1 MPHMSF
7 DAFRDWALAASTR
20 AARRW
25 EDPTADEVPLAY
37 AQDLYGDLHEI
48 VIPPVYS
55 EREGGHIG
63 WMTQLLPVEVAN
75 RSLSRLCL
83 RISAWSGDA
92 DKYKD
97 LSADPD
103 RTEFLLNVV
112 AERGRRE
119 LWHARIERD
128 NSGLPSLGAW
138 RQYPARTTQGRLFRL
153 IEDALRHGPKKKGR
167 TMPAA
172 NMVLGPYDVPA
183 DYFPD
188 YRGNACGPIEW
199 VAPNDVV
206 CTYKATFRPRQP
218 DYVILTLCYIFTPEY
233 GLDDHLQGALGALK
247 QNGHR
252 EIAGPKIGDRS
263 HFFDGFLD
271 KGRLHKYQALWT
283 HGTILCELGLAG
295 PPGFFQAAELS
306 ALATAQDSRVQGEL
320 RTPLTLAE

>member
-1 MPHMSF
+1 MPHMNF

-75 RSLSRLCL
+75 RSLSKLCL

-153 IEDALRHGPKKKGR
+153 IDDALRPGPKKKGR

-172 NMVLGPYDVPA
+172 NMVLGPYDVPGITSPTFGEMLA
-183 DYFPD
+183 ARLNGLPRMTWSAPTKPLSDLDSLIMSSSLSAISSLPSTVWTTTCRERWGHSNGTVTEKSLD
-188 YRGNACGPIEW
+188 RRLATDRTSSMASSTKGGSTSIRHCGRTARSSASW
-199 VAPNDVV
+199 D
-206 CTYKATFRPRQP
+206 
-218 DYVILTLCYIFTPEY
+218 
-233 GLDDHLQGALGALK
+233 LQGPRASS
-247 QNGHR
+247 R
-252 EIAGPKIGDRS
+252 RPS
-263 HFFDGFLD
+263 
-271 KGRLHKYQALWT
+271 
-283 HGTILCELGLAG
+283 
-295 PPGFFQAAELS
+295 S
-306 ALATAQDSRVQGEL
+306 AR
-320 RTPLTLAE
+320 